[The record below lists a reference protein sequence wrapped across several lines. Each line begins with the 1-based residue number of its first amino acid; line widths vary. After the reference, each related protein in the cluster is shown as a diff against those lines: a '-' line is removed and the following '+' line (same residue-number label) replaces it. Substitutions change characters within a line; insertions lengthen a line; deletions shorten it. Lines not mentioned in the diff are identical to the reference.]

1 MAEKFRLYRGLI
13 VVFML
18 LLAVVAAY
26 LIGRNF
32 NRPTGP
38 GQTIPPVSDS
48 PGEKGGAPVQDED
61 QPPGLKIHLSDG
73 GAQPEVVETLPLAS
87 GEPLSL
93 EEINSILLRLPPL
106 ATDPDDRQ
114 AFKLPEE
121 VLPPP
126 RTGQTI
132 PEPFPLPPEDTAPE
146 VLAGPLEVLRYS
158 PEGDVP
164 LAPFV
169 NVTFN
174 QPMVP
179 LATLE
184 DLAKE
189 DVPVVME
196 PTLPGTWRWL
206 GTKTLNF
213 QFDSELIDRMP
224 MATEYTVTV
233 PAGTTSA
240 VGGVLA
246 ETVQFKFS
254 TPAPILQ
261 SSYPYSSEPQPL
273 EPLFFI
279 SFDQRIDPGAVL
291 ETIKVE
297 AEGRPVSV
305 RLATDEEIEA
315 DEEVSRMVEN
325 AVEGRW
331 LVFKARGTLPKDN
344 NIQVEIGPGT
354 PSAEGPLVTENTQSF
369 SFRTYAPLAIVRHG
383 CSWYDENC
391 PPLTPLFIEFNNP
404 IEAESYQESMLR
416 IEPEIPGVTV
426 NIFGNTINIRGA
438 TVGRTTYKVT
448 VSGEIKDIF
457 GQTLGRDRQLSFKIG
472 PAEPF
477 LIGPDSSFV
486 TLDPAFKQPVLS
498 LYTMNYNRLDI
509 KVYAV
514 EPSDWDAFKR
524 YLQEYQRTDQP
535 SDPPGRLVRDEVLRI
550 EAPSDKL
557 TEVGIDL
564 SNLLDGEFGHFIV
577 MPNRPGDFSS
587 RNATGNTSTSGC
599 R

>member
-13 VVFML
+13 VVFIL

-26 LIGRNF
+26 LVGRNF
-32 NRPTGP
+32 NQPNGP
-38 GQTIPPVSDS
+38 GQTIPPISDS

-61 QPPGLKIHLSDG
+61 QPPGLKIQLSDG
-73 GAQPEVVETLPLAS
+73 GAQPETLNLCRWHPES
-87 GEPLSL
+87 RLSL

-132 PEPFPLPPEDTAPE
+132 AEPFPLPPEDTAPE

-169 NVTFN
+169 NVSFN

-189 DVPVVME
+189 DVPVVIE

-246 ETVQFKFS
+246 ETVQFKFR
-254 TPAPILQ
+254 TPPPTLL

-331 LVFKARGTLPKDN
+331 LAFKARGTLPKDS
-344 NIQVEIGPGT
+344 NIQRRDRAGYAVSRGAAGHRKYSIYSFQPMRRSPSSAMAARGMTRIALHSHPFSLNLTT
-354 PSAEGPLVTENTQSF
+354 PS
-369 SFRTYAPLAIVRHG
+369 
-383 CSWYDENC
+383 
-391 PPLTPLFIEFNNP
+391 
-404 IEAESYQESMLR
+404 
-416 IEPEIPGVTV
+416 
-426 NIFGNTINIRGA
+426 
-438 TVGRTTYKVT
+438 K
-448 VSGEIKDIF
+448 
-457 GQTLGRDRQLSFKIG
+457 
-472 PAEPF
+472 
-477 LIGPDSSFV
+477 
-486 TLDPAFKQPVLS
+486 
-498 LYTMNYNRLDI
+498 
-509 KVYAV
+509 
-514 EPSDWDAFKR
+514 
-524 YLQEYQRTDQP
+524 
-535 SDPPGRLVRDEVLRI
+535 
-550 EAPSDKL
+550 
-557 TEVGIDL
+557 
-564 SNLLDGEFGHFIV
+564 
-577 MPNRPGDFSS
+577 PNHTRRACCASS
-587 RNATGNTSTSGC
+587 RRSPA
-599 R
+599 